1 MRKFL
6 TKRLISLSSIIFSIQ
21 EDRGLLCYIARR
33 NFSKIF
39 ARNPETGRF
48 DIPVKAKEIEAQL
61 KTLGYNIRTLKREK
75 NGNVKDR

>member
-1 MRKFL
+1 M
-6 TKRLISLSSIIFSIQ
+6 
-21 EDRGLLCYIARR
+21 CYIARR

-75 NGNVKDR
+75 KGNVKDR